1 MFTDFQAP
9 AEQKRNEHN
18 EQPVAAYFSIDA
30 ATTDMLVVFEC
41 VTTTAL
47 FEQLKLPHT
56 YEQVLQA
63 ALDTSP
69 EGQMVGLIG
78 GLWKD
83 VMGGR
88 GTGSYTPR
96 GNHQSVRLISGLML
110 DEEKRR
116 PRCFDTMG
124 LWRKILRTLVE
135 QGQTRYLLVFLPRLR
150 ALVTCNDG
158 DDEKNEY
165 IASWHSTIH
174 GSLECLQA
182 CHHHPLSSSTIS
194 RAPQA
199 PQEEVRVVR
208 EIGIFDTCWWYS
220 LCNFQYR
227 QYYEN
232 TCPDHLDC

>member
-1 MFTDFQAP
+1 
-9 AEQKRNEHN
+9 
-18 EQPVAAYFSIDA
+18 
-30 ATTDMLVVFEC
+30 MLVVFEC

-158 DDEKNEY
+158 DEKNEY

-174 GSLECLQA
+174 GYV
-182 CHHHPLSSSTIS
+182 CHDH
-194 RAPQA
+194 
-199 PQEEVRVVR
+199 
-208 EIGIFDTCWWYS
+208 TCWWYS
-220 LCNFQYR
+220 LCTFQYR
-227 QYYEN
+227 QHYEN
-232 TCPDHLDC
+232 TCLYNFDC